1 MEIKLDEI
9 EVLTILQAIE
19 ALYDDSKELK
29 NIIYE
34 DEKEYFMDTNE
45 IKMLYNKLL
54 IRAQNEGMIDDRLN
68 FTMNIE

>member
-1 MEIKLDEI
+1 MEVKLDEI

-29 NIIYE
+29 DIIYG

-45 IKMLYNKLL
+45 MKMLYNKLL
-54 IRAQNEGMIDDRLN
+54 IQAQNEGI
-68 FTMNIE
+68 IEDEVSLI